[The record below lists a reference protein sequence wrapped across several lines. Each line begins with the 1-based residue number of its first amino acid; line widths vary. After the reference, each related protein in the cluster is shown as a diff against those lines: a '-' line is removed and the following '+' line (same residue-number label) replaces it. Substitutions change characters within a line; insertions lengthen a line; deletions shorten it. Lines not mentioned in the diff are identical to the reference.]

1 MPHVS
6 VARPHPASTV
16 IVLRPRPRRAR
27 GFETYLVQRTS
38 GASFL
43 PGAHVFPGGRV
54 DAHDAMLAWTGQ
66 VDGLPALE
74 ARAAGERREAL
85 LPHAIAAV
93 RELFEEAGLLL
104 ARPTPDGEWARTPDA
119 ERRGRL
125 AHHRRA
131 MCDGLRLFAEV
142 CTELGCRLALDELA
156 PWARWITPEV
166 EPRRFDTWFFLA
178 MAPADQIPSAHA
190 VETAGGCWLTPADA
204 LDRFAAGTLA
214 LAPPTLRTL
223 EELAVFARAEDVFRA
238 APARSLAPVLPR
250 LVEEDGRRYLVLP
263 GDPAYGTSDPP
274 VVAGPT
280 RFVYDGR
287 AWRSAPAGPAPE
299 PGHDAARRPSRPG
312 GA

>member
-6 VARPHPASTV
+6 AARPHPASTV

-27 GFETYLVQRTS
+27 GFETYLVQRAS
-38 GASFL
+38 GASFW

-54 DAHDAMLAWTGQ
+54 DAHDAMLAWTDR
-66 VDGLPALE
+66 VEGLPALE

-85 LPHAIAAV
+85 LPHAIAAI

-104 ARPTPDGEWARTPDA
+104 ARPTAGGEWDRTPEA
-119 ERRGRL
+119 ERGARL

-142 CTELGCRLALDELA
+142 CAELGCRLALDELA
-156 PWARWITPEV
+156 PWARWITPDV

-178 MAPADQIPSAHA
+178 MAPAHQIPSAHA
-190 VETAGGCWLTPADA
+190 GETAGGRWLTPADA
-204 LDRFAAGTLA
+204 LDRFAAGDLS

-250 LVEEDGRRYLVLP
+250 LVEDGGRPCLVLP
-263 GDPAYGTSDPP
+263 GDPAYGTDDPP
-274 VVAGPT
+274 IVAGPT
-280 RFVYDGR
+280 RFVHDGR
-287 AWRSAPAGPAPE
+287 AWRSAPAGAVP
-299 PGHDAARRPSRPG
+299 RPG
-312 GA
+312 

>member
-1 MPHVS
+1 MPDVS
-6 VARPHPASTV
+6 AARPHPASTV

-27 GFETYLVQRTS
+27 GFETYLVRRTS
-38 GASFL
+38 AASFL

-54 DAHDAMLAWTGQ
+54 DAHDAMLAWIEH
-66 VDGLPALE
+66 VDGLAALE
-74 ARAAGERREAL
+74 GRAAGERREAI

-104 ARPTPDGEWARTPDA
+104 ARPAPDGEWQRTPDA
-119 ERRGRL
+119 EHRARL

-131 MCDGLRLFAEV
+131 LCDGLRLFAEV
-142 CTELGCRLALDELA
+142 CAELGCRPALDELA

-178 MAPADQIPSAHA
+178 MAPADQIPSADA
-190 VETAGGCWLTPADA
+190 GETAGGCWMTPAEA
-204 LDRFAAGTLA
+204 LDRFAAGTLS

-223 EELAVFARAEDVFRA
+223 EELAVFARAQDVFRA

-250 LVEEDGRRYLVLP
+250 LVEEGGTRFLVLP
-263 GDPAYGTSDPP
+263 GDPAYGTGDPP

-280 RFVYDGR
+280 RFVHDGR
-287 AWRSAPAGPAPE
+287 AWRSASNGTAPE
-299 PGHDAARRPSRPG
+299 PQNGADARR
-312 GA
+312 